1 MCNKPRKMHSAG
13 PYQGSRSN
21 STLTHTK
28 RNLGLSLRFL
38 SLTNK
43 HTQPTRGQVPRLTA
57 ATVAGLSTT
66 STTSKAS
73 RKNRMLRPVALG
85 RRNLYTTAMVM
96 TINSTIKVVLA
107 RLAIT
112 KSPLKQR
119 MTSSTLIQHRH
130 KNLRQQ
136 TSLTLET
143 KRLSKSKPSAL
154 SSTQKP
160 RSSKTYLRWT
170 NN

>member
-1 MCNKPRKMHSAG
+1 MCSKPSKMRSMG

-28 RNLGLSLRFL
+28 RNLGLSLRFR
-38 SLTNK
+38 SLTIK
-43 HTQPTRGQVPRLTA
+43 HTQPTRGPVPRLTA
-57 ATVAGLSTT
+57 ATVAGLTTT

-73 RKNRMLRPVALG
+73 RKSRMLRPVALG
-85 RRNLYTTAMVM
+85 RRKLFTIATVM

-107 RLAIT
+107 KVAIT
-112 KSPLKQR
+112 KNRLKQR
-119 MTSSTLIQHRH
+119 MTSSILIQRQH

-143 KRLSKSKPSAL
+143 KRRSKSKPSAL
-154 SSTQKP
+154 SSTQVP
-160 RSSKTYLRWT
+160 RSNKTYLR
-170 NN
+170 